1 MAKRGI
7 NWKVLI
13 ISFLFVFGIAYI
25 GSIFTSSQTNSD
37 WYQSIK
43 PSITPPNW
51 VFPIV
56 WNILFILI
64 ALSLYLAWTHAD
76 KRQKKKVAF
85 VFGVNLLLNAFWS
98 YLFFYKQNPQ
108 AGFYEIILIL
118 FSIIWMLMITR
129 KINKTSFYL
138 LIPYL
143 LWVSF
148 ASVINYLAAF
158 SY

>member
-13 ISFLFVFGIAYI
+13 ISFLVVFGIAYI
-25 GSIFTSSQTNSD
+25 GSIFTSSQTNST

-43 PSITPPNW
+43 PAITPPNW

-64 ALSLYLAWTHAD
+64 ALSLYLAWTRAD
-76 KRQKKKVAF
+76 KKQKRKVAF
-85 VFGVNLLLNAFWS
+85 AFGVNLLLNAFWS
-98 YLFFYKQNPQ
+98 YIFFYRQNPP
-108 AGFYEIILIL
+108 AAFYEIVLLI
-118 FSIIWMLMITR
+118 FSIIWMLMVTR

-148 ASVINYLAAF
+148 ATVLNYLIAF
-158 SY
+158 